1 MARFADHM
9 ILYIEKTL
17 PKTCYNKYIYKIA
30 RYKINIQ
37 FLYSKSK
44 LSVREIKKTIALISK
59 TVKYLGINLNK
70 KVRDIYTESHKTFI
84 ERKQRRPK

>member
-1 MARFADHM
+1 M

-17 PKTCYNKYIYKIA
+17 PKTCQNKYIYKIA

-44 LSVREIKKTIALISK
+44 LSEREIKKTIALISK

-70 KVRDIYTESHKTFI
+70 KVRDIYTESHKTLMK
-84 ERKQRRPK
+84 EPEEGTN